1 MTAPQ
6 LALAYVS
13 DLLLG
18 DPEWFPHP
26 VRLFGF
32 LAQVAQFPKV
42 GRTPWSARVPPDPPF
57 APPASPAI
65 DLLTGAVLAL
75 SIASIGWALGRPKHS
90 AWQMML
96 AWTTL
101 ATRSLLDEAR
111 SVIQALEAHDLVAA
125 RRRLARIV
133 GRDTADLDES
143 EISRAVIETL
153 AESACDGIVAP
164 LFWLACTGVS
174 GAMSYKA
181 INTLD
186 SMIGHPE
193 PPYRYFGRVAARLDD
208 AVNFVP
214 ARLTALGIVAAA
226 KLYRMDASGSH
237 RIWRHDGYK
246 HASPNAGQ
254 SEAAMAGAL
263 GVRLGGES
271 SYDAHPHRTPLL
283 NAEGRLPTVR
293 DAKAAMSLVA
303 IVSGLA
309 FGAALL
315 AVAWRRRR

>member
-6 LALAYVS
+6 LALAYAS

-32 LAQVAQFPKV
+32 LARSAHPE
-42 GRTPWSARVPPDPPF
+42 TPTRPP
-57 APPASPAI
+57 PAI
-65 DLLTGAVLAL
+65 DLLAGAAL
-75 SIASIGWALGRPKHS
+75 TVAIASVGWTLGRPKNA
-90 AWQMML
+90 AWQTML
-96 AWTTL
+96 AWTAL
-101 ATRSLLDEAR
+101 ATRSLLDEAH
-111 SVIQALEAHDLVAA
+111 SVIQALEAHDLVTA
-125 RRRLARIV
+125 RSRLARIV
-133 GRDTADLDES
+133 GRDTAHLDET

-153 AESACDGIVAP
+153 AESACDGVVAP
-164 LFWLACTGVS
+164 LFWLACAGVS

-193 PPYRYFGRVAARLDD
+193 PPYRYFGRTAARLDD
-208 AVNFVP
+208 TVNFVP
-214 ARLTALGIVAAA
+214 ARLTALGIVTAA
-226 KLYRMDASGSH
+226 KLHALDGSNSY
-237 RIWRHDGYK
+237 RIWRRDGDK
-246 HASPNAGQ
+246 HSSPNAGQ

-263 GVRLGGES
+263 GVWLGGES
-271 SYDAHPHRTPLL
+271 SYNGDPHHTPLL
-283 NAEGRLPTVR
+283 NAEGRPPTVR
-293 DAKAAMSLVA
+293 DAKAAMSLVV

-315 AVAWRRRR
+315 AVAWRRRQ